1 MSSIGICFIGNW
13 RNPTRTSVTSFRW
26 RRCALASSG
35 SALAEQFANS
45 FGRRYVSLRVH
56 LKTKLISTN
65 CLDDD
70 KSAGTVLQNSPPESP
85 PPDEPTTSA
94 IDDAPANLG
103 VTVANEPVFIV
114 TNDTDLNE
122 RSSSSEL
129 TSTLPPTD
137 LSITVSTEVM
147 TLTGS
152 GGFKRR
158 LDAASL
164 PERKSRPG
172 RPAKTRALDFYK
184 FSAKPFSKKKESE
197 QSRGITKSPKQLT
210 L

>member
-1 MSSIGICFIGNW
+1 
-13 RNPTRTSVTSFRW
+13 
-26 RRCALASSG
+26 
-35 SALAEQFANS
+35 
-45 FGRRYVSLRVH
+45 
-56 LKTKLISTN
+56 LKTKLISTI

-85 PPDEPTTSA
+85 SPDETTSS
-94 IDDAPANLG
+94 IDDTPANPG
-103 VTVANEPVFIV
+103 VAVANEPAVIV
-114 TNDTDLNE
+114 TSGNDLNE
-122 RSSSSEL
+122 RPSPSEL

-137 LSITVSTEVM
+137 LSLSVSTELM
-147 TLTGS
+147 TTSGS

-164 PERKSRPG
+164 PEKKRRPG

-197 QSRGITKSPKQLT
+197 QSRGITKNPKQLT